1 MLLLVKL
8 LQDVLEELDPSL
20 EPVLSKAIMKQGSRE
35 FIRLGDKE
43 LDYSRDF
50 RLYITTKL
58 GNPHYT
64 PEVST
69 KTTVVNFAVKQQG
82 LEAQLLGIVV
92 QKEQPL
98 LEKQK
103 SELVIRVAAGKRK
116 LVDLENLILRLLS
129 ESTGSLLDDEALV
142 KTLQQSKVTSE
153 EVTEQL
159 KVAEET
165 EVKIDAARESYRS
178 AAIRAS
184 IAYFVLNDM
193 SRVDPMYQ
201 YSLDAYVDLF
211 YLSIDSSRDANAG
224 DNVAERCR
232 RINDYH
238 TLAVYQYVCR
248 GLFERHKLLFSFQL
262 CVRILQN
269 DNKVPKPEFDFFCYG
284 GVVVDR
290 TEQRPNP
297 CPDWI
302 DGPTWDNLT
311 ELDKIP
317 GLMGLASSFEQ
328 ATKEWKRWYM
338 SSKVRAVSIDCLLRA
353 YNTRT

>member
-1 MLLLVKL
+1 MVCWKT
-8 LQDVLEELDPSL
+8 LQ
-20 EPVLSKAIMKQGSRE
+20 
-35 FIRLGDKE
+35 E

-58 GNPHYT
+58 ANPHYT

-92 QKEQPL
+92 QKEQPA

-159 KVAEET
+159 AVAEET
-165 EVKIDAARESYRS
+165 EVRIDTARESYRS
-178 AAIRAS
+178 AAVRAS

-211 YLSIDSSRDANAG
+211 HLSIDASREG
-224 DNVAERCR
+224 GGGSENVAERCR
-232 RINDYH
+232 CINDYH
-238 TLAVYQYVCR
+238 TLAVYQYTCR
-248 GLFERHKLLFSFQL
+248 GLFERHKLLFSLQL

-290 TEQRPNP
+290 SEQRANP
-297 CPDWI
+297 CGDWI
-302 DGPTWDNLT
+302 DAPTWDNLT
-311 ELDKIP
+311 ELDKVP

-328 ATKEWKRWYM
+328 APKEWKRWYM
-338 SSKVRAVSIDCLLRA
+338 SSKVGRLEGEKGRYGGVGGGRGE
-353 YNTRT
+353 